1 MAENDNNDS
10 PSSTVPQDDEGM
22 LEVENTESAYGIVG
36 TILERFRNAEAGRQ
50 LEEER
55 WLKAYKNYRGVYD
68 SSTQYRSTERSQVFI
83 KITKTKVLA
92 AYGQI
97 VDILF
102 ANNKFPISVDAT
114 PMPEGIDEFA
124 HLSQIPVKEPEVTD
138 PFGFPGD
145 GNELL
150 PGALEATPM
159 QDESTSSAPT
169 AANLGGLEDK
179 YAGANLAS
187 GPAKLGEP
195 QIEPAN
201 EAARVM
207 EKCIHDQLL
216 DTSAVTVMRHAIFE
230 CALLGTGVI
239 KGPFNYNKTVHDW
252 TSQQKE
258 EEQQQQEG
266 MSVNTKT
273 YQPYDKTVPRIE
285 AVSCWDFYPDPSA
298 TNINDAEYVIQ
309 RHRMNR
315 EQLRDLTNRPHFD
328 AEAIS
333 TILGGGPNY
342 QERYFEASL
351 HANEDDP
358 TYSSNRYE
366 VYEYW
371 GSLDRKLAEEFGMD
385 LEEHQDSLE
394 SIQVNIWVCG
404 SEILRFV
411 ANPFIPAR
419 IPYHSFPFELNP
431 YQLFGVG
438 VAENMEDSQL
448 LMNGHMR
455 MAIDNLALAG
465 HLVFDIDET
474 QLVPGQ
480 SYDVFPGKVFRR
492 QSGVTGTAVNG
503 IKFPNTAPENMQMYD
518 KARQLADE
526 QTGIP
531 SIVHGQTGVTG
542 TGRTAAGLSMLMSSA
557 GLSIKTVIKNVDDF
571 LLKPLG
577 EAFFQ
582 WNMQFNEKTPEK
594 IGDLEIKPKGTSAVI
609 QKEVRTQRLTALLQ
623 TVANPMLAPF
633 IKIPNLIRE
642 LAISQDIDPDALV
655 NDVNEAAVFAEVLR
669 GLNERTTGEA
679 APPTGQQPTGVGG
692 LGGVPQ
698 GVGPNDATAVGGG
711 GIGIGSAP
719 TAGEAGFTGNTG
731 ETQEI
736 G

>member
-1 MAENDNNDS
+1 MADNDIEYEGEEMRD
-10 PSSTVPQDDEGM
+10 VPEAR
-22 LEVENTESAYGIVG
+22 EATGIVG
-36 TILERFRNAEAGRQ
+36 TIMERFRNAESGRQ

-55 WLKAYKNYRGVYD
+55 WLRAYKNYRGVYD
-68 SSTQYRSTERSQVFI
+68 SSTQYRSNERSQVFI

-102 ANNKFPISVDAT
+102 ANNKFPISVEST
-114 PMPEGIDEFA
+114 PMPFGIDEFA
-124 HLSQIPVKEPEVTD
+124 HLSKIPIEEEDVPDD
-138 PFGFPGD
+138 PFGFEGD
-145 GNELL
+145 GKELL
-150 PGALEATPM
+150 PGAMEATAKP
-159 QDESTSSAPT
+159 EPAE
-169 AANLGGLEDK
+169 LGGLEGM
-179 YAGANLAS
+179 YEGANLAS
-187 GPAKLGEP
+187 GPARMGEP
-195 QIEPAN
+195 QISPAA
-201 EAARVM
+201 EAARIM
-207 EKCIHDQLL
+207 EKCIQDQLL
-216 DTSAVTVMRHAIFE
+216 DTSAVTVLRHAIFE

-239 KGPFNYNKTVHDW
+239 KGPFNYNKTVHNW
-252 TSQQKE
+252 AMGE
-258 EEQQQQEG
+258 EGE
-266 MSVNTKT
+266 KT
-273 YQPYDKTVPRIE
+273 YEPIDRNVPRIE

-298 TNINDAEYVIQ
+298 TNIGDAEYVIQ

-315 EQLRDLTNRPHFD
+315 EQIRDLVNRPHFD
-328 AEAIS
+328 EEAIS
-333 TILGGGPNY
+333 NVLSGGPNY

-371 GSLDRKLAEEFGMD
+371 GSLDSALAEDFGFDMEGIEGD
-385 LEEHQDSLE
+385 LD
-394 SIQVNIWVCG
+394 SIQVNVWICAG
-404 SEILRFV
+404 EILRFV
-411 ANPFIPAR
+411 VNPFIPAR
-419 IPYHSFPFELNP
+419 IPFHSFPYELNP

-480 SYDVFPGKVFRR
+480 SYDVYPGKVFRR
-492 QSGVTGTAVNG
+492 QSGVTGTAVNA
-503 IKFPNTAPENMQMYD
+503 IKFPSTAGENIQMYD
-518 KARQLADE
+518 KARQLSDE

-531 SIVHGQTGVTG
+531 SIMHGQTGVTG

-557 GLSIKTVIKNVDDF
+557 GLSVKTVIKNIDDF
-571 LLKPLG
+571 LLKPVG

-582 WNMQFNEKTPEK
+582 WNMQFNDETPEK
-594 IGDLEIKPKGTSAVI
+594 IGDLEIKPKGTSAVV

-623 TVANPMLAPF
+623 TVSNPMLAPF

-655 NDVNEAAVFAEVLR
+655 NDIGDAAIFAEVLR

-679 APPTGQQPTGVGG
+679 APAAGQQPASVGG
-692 LGGVPQ
+692 AGGIPQ
-698 GVGPNDATAVGGG
+698 GATSAPQATAGGG
-711 GIGIGSAP
+711 GIGVGNAP
-719 TAGEAGFTGNTG
+719 SAGEAGFTGNLG
-731 ETQEI
+731 MPQEV

>member
-1 MAENDNNDS
+1 MADDNDVIVDQEMQE
-10 PSSTVPQDDEGM
+10 VPEA
-22 LEVENTESAYGIVG
+22 EAATGIIG
-36 TILERFRNAEAGRQ
+36 TIMERFRNAESGRQ
-50 LEEER
+50 LEESR

-68 SSTQYRSTERSQVFI
+68 STTQYRSNERSQVFI

-102 ANNKFPISVDAT
+102 ANNKFPIAVEST
-114 PMPEGIDEFA
+114 PMPFGIDEFA
-124 HLSQIPVKEPEVTD
+124 HLSKVPVEEEDTD
-138 PFGFPGD
+138 PYGFAGD
-145 GNELL
+145 DNELL
-150 PGALEATPM
+150 PGATQATPKG
-159 QDESTSSAPT
+159 PK
-169 AANLGGLEDK
+169 AAELSGLADMYE
-179 YAGANLAS
+179 GANLAS
-187 GPAKLGEP
+187 GPAKMAEP
-195 QIEPAN
+195 QISPAA
-201 EAARVM
+201 EAARTM

-216 DTSAVTVMRHAIFE
+216 DTSAVTVLRHALFE

-239 KGPFNYNKTVHDW
+239 KGPFNYNKTIHNW
-252 TSQQKE
+252 TQGDMGKE
-258 EEQQQQEG
+258 YE
-266 MSVNTKT
+266 
-273 YQPYDKTVPRIE
+273 PIDRTVPRME

-298 TNINDAEYVIQ
+298 TSVNDAEYVIQ

-315 EQLRDLTNRPHFD
+315 EQLRDLINRPHFD

-333 TILGGGPNY
+333 NVLAGGPNY
-342 QERYFEASL
+342 MERYFESSL

-358 TYSSNRYE
+358 SYATNRYE

-371 GSLDRKLAEEFGMD
+371 GNLDSALAEDFGMD
-385 LEEHQDSLE
+385 MESMSDGLE
-394 SIQVNIWVCG
+394 SVQVNAWICG
-404 SEILRFV
+404 QEILRFV
-411 ANPFIPAR
+411 INPFIPAR
-419 IPYHSFPFELNP
+419 IPYHSFPYELNP

-448 LMNGHMR
+448 LMNGHIR

-480 SYDVFPGKVFRR
+480 SYDVYPGKVFRR
-492 QSGVTGTAVNG
+492 QSGVTGTAVNA
-503 IKFPNTAPENMQMYD
+503 IKFPSTAGENMQMYD
-518 KARQLADE
+518 KARQLSDE

-531 SIVHGQTGVTG
+531 SIMHGHTGVTG

-557 GLSIKTVIKNVDDF
+557 SLSVKTVIKNIDDF

-582 WNMQFNEKTPEK
+582 WNMQFNEETPEK

-655 NDVNEAAVFAEVLR
+655 NDMSEAAIFAEILR
-669 GLNERTTGEA
+669 GLNERATGEV
-679 APPTGQQPTGVGG
+679 APPAGQQPTGMGG
-692 LGGVPQ
+692 TGGVPQ
-698 GVGPNDATAVGGG
+698 GTGGAPQATAGGG
-711 GIGIGSAP
+711 GIGVGNAP
-719 TAGEAGFTGNTG
+719 TAGEAGFTGNLG
-731 ETQEI
+731 GSQEI
-736 G
+736 N

>member
-1 MAENDNNDS
+1 MADDDNDAIVDQEMQE
-10 PSSTVPQDDEGM
+10 VPEA
-22 LEVENTESAYGIVG
+22 EAATGIIG
-36 TILERFRNAEAGRQ
+36 TIMERFRNAESGRQ
-50 LEEER
+50 LEESR

-68 SSTQYRSTERSQVFI
+68 STTQYRSNERSQVFI

-102 ANNKFPISVDAT
+102 ANNKFPIAVEST
-114 PMPEGIDEFA
+114 PMPFGIDEFA
-124 HLSQIPVKEPEVTD
+124 HLSKVPVEEEDTD
-138 PFGFPGD
+138 PYGFAGD
-145 GNELL
+145 DNELL
-150 PGALEATPM
+150 PGATQATPKG
-159 QDESTSSAPT
+159 PK
-169 AANLGGLEDK
+169 AAELGGLADMYE
-179 YAGANLAS
+179 GANLAS
-187 GPAKLGEP
+187 GPAKMAEP
-195 QIEPAN
+195 QISPAA
-201 EAARVM
+201 EAARTM

-216 DTSAVTVMRHAIFE
+216 DTSAVTVLRHALFE

-239 KGPFNYNKTVHDW
+239 KGPFNYNKTIHNW
-252 TSQQKE
+252 TQGDMGKE
-258 EEQQQQEG
+258 YE
-266 MSVNTKT
+266 
-273 YQPYDKTVPRIE
+273 PIDRTVPRME

-298 TNINDAEYVIQ
+298 TSVNDAEYVIQ

-315 EQLRDLTNRPHFD
+315 EQLRDLINRPHFD

-333 TILGGGPNY
+333 NVLAGGPNY
-342 QERYFEASL
+342 MERYFESSL

-358 TYSSNRYE
+358 SYATNRYE

-371 GSLDRKLAEEFGMD
+371 GNLDSALAEDFGMD
-385 LEEHQDSLE
+385 MESMSDGLE
-394 SIQVNIWVCG
+394 SVQVNAWICG
-404 SEILRFV
+404 QEILRFV
-411 ANPFIPAR
+411 INPFIPAR
-419 IPYHSFPFELNP
+419 IPYHSFPYELNP

-448 LMNGHMR
+448 LMNGHIR

-480 SYDVFPGKVFRR
+480 SYDVYPGKVFRR
-492 QSGVTGTAVNG
+492 QSGVTGTAVNA
-503 IKFPNTAPENMQMYD
+503 IKFPSTAGENMQMYD
-518 KARQLADE
+518 KARQLSDE

-531 SIVHGQTGVTG
+531 SIMHGQTGVTG

-557 GLSIKTVIKNVDDF
+557 SLSVKTVIKNIDDF

-582 WNMQFNEKTPEK
+582 WNMQFNEETPEK

-655 NDVNEAAVFAEVLR
+655 NDMSEAAIFAEILR
-669 GLNERTTGEA
+669 GLNERATGEA
-679 APPTGQQPTGVGG
+679 TPPAGQQPTGMGG
-692 LGGVPQ
+692 TGGVPQ
-698 GVGPNDATAVGGG
+698 GTGGSPQDTAGGG
-711 GIGIGSAP
+711 GIGVGNAP
-719 TAGEAGFTGNTG
+719 TAGEAGFTGNLG
-731 ETQEI
+731 GSQEI
-736 G
+736 N

>member
-1 MAENDNNDS
+1 MADEFDNEGEEMVE
-10 PSSTVPQDDEGM
+10 VPEAR
-22 LEVENTESAYGIVG
+22 EATGIVG
-36 TILERFRNAEAGRQ
+36 TIMARFRDAESGRR

-55 WLKAYKNYRGVYD
+55 WLRAYKNYRGMYD
-68 SSTQYRSTERSQVFI
+68 SSTQYRSNERSQVFI

-102 ANNKFPISVDAT
+102 ANNKFPISVEST
-114 PMPEGIDEFA
+114 PMPMGIDEFA
-124 HLSQIPVKEPEVTD
+124 HLSKIPLEEEDNVPD
-138 PFGFPGD
+138 DMIGFEGD
-145 GNELL
+145 GKELL
-150 PGALEATPM
+150 PGATEATYKP
-159 QDESTSSAPT
+159 EPAE
-169 AANLGGLEDK
+169 LGGLEGM
-179 YAGANLAS
+179 YEGANLAS
-187 GPAKLGEP
+187 GPARMGEP
-195 QIEPAN
+195 QIEPAA
-201 EAARVM
+201 EAARIM
-207 EKCIHDQLL
+207 EKCIQDQLL
-216 DTSAVTVMRHAIFE
+216 DTSAVTVLRHAIFE

-239 KGPFNYNKTVHDW
+239 KGPFNYNKTVHNWSID
-252 TSQQKE
+252 E
-258 EEQQQQEG
+258 MG
-266 MSVNTKT
+266 DKT
-273 YQPYDKTVPRIE
+273 YEPVDRNVPRME

-298 TNINDAEYVIQ
+298 TSIDDAEYVIQ

-315 EQLRDLTNRPHFD
+315 EQLRDLINRPHFD
-328 AEAIS
+328 EEAIS
-333 TILGGGPNY
+333 NVLSDGPNY

-371 GSLDRKLAEEFGMD
+371 GSLDSALAENFGMD
-385 LEEHQDSLE
+385 MEEISNDLD
-394 SIQVNIWVCG
+394 SIQVNVWMCAG
-404 SEILRFV
+404 EILRFV
-411 ANPFIPAR
+411 INPFIPAR
-419 IPYHSFPFELNP
+419 IPFHSFPYELNP

-438 VAENMEDSQL
+438 VAENMEDSQM

-480 SYDVFPGKVFRR
+480 SYDVYPGKVFRR
-492 QSGVTGTAVNG
+492 QSGVTGTAVNA
-503 IKFPNTAPENMQMYD
+503 IKFPSTAAENIQMYD
-518 KARQLADE
+518 KARQLSDE

-557 GLSIKTVIKNVDDF
+557 GLSVKTVIKNIDDF

-582 WNMQFNEKTPEK
+582 WNMQFNDDTPEK

-623 TVANPMLAPF
+623 TVSNPMLAPF

-655 NDVNEAAVFAEVLR
+655 NDISDAAIFAEVLR
-669 GLNERTTGEA
+669 GLNERTTGEVAPA
-679 APPTGQQPTGVGG
+679 AGQQPDGMGG
-692 LGGVPQ
+692 AGGVPQ
-698 GVGPNDATAVGGG
+698 GVGGAPQDTAGGG
-711 GIGIGSAP
+711 GIGVGNAP
-719 TAGEAGFTGNTG
+719 TSGEAGFTGNLG
-731 ETQEI
+731 MPQEV

>member
-1 MAENDNNDS
+1 MADEFDNEDEEMMD
-10 PSSTVPQDDEGM
+10 VPEAR
-22 LEVENTESAYGIVG
+22 EATGIVG
-36 TILERFRNAEAGRQ
+36 TIMERFRDAESGRR

-55 WLKAYKNYRGVYD
+55 WLRAYKNYRGMYD
-68 SSTQYRSTERSQVFI
+68 SSTQYRSNERSQVFI

-102 ANNKFPISVDAT
+102 ANNKFPISVEST
-114 PMPEGIDEFA
+114 PMPMGIDEFA
-124 HLSQIPVKEPEVTD
+124 HLSKIPLEEEDVPEDVI
-138 PFGFPGD
+138 GFEGD
-145 GNELL
+145 GRELL
-150 PGALEATPM
+150 PGATEATSKP
-159 QDESTSSAPT
+159 EPAELS
-169 AANLGGLEDK
+169 GLESK
-179 YAGANLAS
+179 YMGANVAS
-187 GPAKLGEP
+187 GPARMGEP
-195 QIEPAN
+195 QIEPAA
-201 EAARVM
+201 EAARIM
-207 EKCIHDQLL
+207 EKCIQDQLL
-216 DTSAVTVMRHAIFE
+216 DTSAVTVLRHAIFE

-239 KGPFNYNKTVHDW
+239 KGPFNYNKTIHNWSID
-252 TSQQKE
+252 E
-258 EEQQQQEG
+258 MG
-266 MSVNTKT
+266 DKT
-273 YQPYDKTVPRIE
+273 YEPIDRNVPRME

-298 TNINDAEYVIQ
+298 TSIDDAEYVIQ

-315 EQLRDLTNRPHFD
+315 EQIRDLINRPHFD
-328 AEAIS
+328 EEAIS
-333 TILGGGPNY
+333 NVLSGGPNY

-371 GSLDRKLAEEFGMD
+371 GSLDSALAENFGMD
-385 LEEHQDSLE
+385 MEEISNDLDSV
-394 SIQVNIWVCG
+394 QVNVWMCAG
-404 SEILRFV
+404 EILRFV
-411 ANPFIPAR
+411 VNPFIPAR
-419 IPYHSFPFELNP
+419 IPFHSFPYELNP

-438 VAENMEDSQL
+438 VAENMEDSQM

-492 QSGVTGTAVNG
+492 QSGVTGTAVNA
-503 IKFPNTAPENMQMYD
+503 IKFPSTAAENIQMYD
-518 KARQLADE
+518 KARQLSDE

-557 GLSIKTVIKNVDDF
+557 GLSVKTVIKNIDDF
-571 LLKPLG
+571 LLKPMG

-582 WNMQFNEKTPEK
+582 WNMQFNDETPEK

-623 TVANPMLAPF
+623 TVSNPMLAPF

-655 NDVNEAAVFAEVLR
+655 NDISDAAIFAEVLR

-679 APPTGQQPTGVGG
+679 APAAGQQPAGMGG
-692 LGGVPQ
+692 AGGIPQ
-698 GVGPNDATAVGGG
+698 GVGGAPQDTVGGG
-711 GIGIGSAP
+711 GIGVGNAP
-719 TAGEAGFTGNTG
+719 TSGEAGFTGNLG
-731 ETQEI
+731 MPQEV

>member
-1 MAENDNNDS
+1 MAEDDIEYEGEEMRD
-10 PSSTVPQDDEGM
+10 VPEAR
-22 LEVENTESAYGIVG
+22 EATGIIG
-36 TILERFRNAEAGRQ
+36 TIMERFRNAESGRQ

-68 SSTQYRSTERSQVFI
+68 SSTQYRSNERSQVFI

-102 ANNKFPISVDAT
+102 ANNKFPISVEST
-114 PMPEGIDEFA
+114 PMPVGIDEFA
-124 HLSQIPVKEPEVTD
+124 HLSKIPIEEEDVPDD
-138 PFGFPGD
+138 PFGFEGD
-145 GNELL
+145 GKELL
-150 PGALEATPM
+150 PGAMEATSKP
-159 QDESTSSAPT
+159 EPAE
-169 AANLGGLEDK
+169 LGGLEGM
-179 YAGANLAS
+179 YEGANLAS
-187 GPAKLGEP
+187 GPARMGEP
-195 QIEPAN
+195 QISPAA
-201 EAARVM
+201 EAARIM
-207 EKCIHDQLL
+207 EKCIQDQLL
-216 DTSAVTVMRHAIFE
+216 DTSAVTVLRHAIVE
-230 CALLGTGVI
+230 CSLLGTGVI
-239 KGPFNYNKTVHDW
+239 KGPFNYNKTIHNWSMD
-252 TSQQKE
+252 E
-258 EEQQQQEG
+258 EGE
-266 MSVNTKT
+266 KT
-273 YQPYDKTVPRIE
+273 YEPIERNVPRIE

-298 TNINDAEYVIQ
+298 TNIGDAEYVIQ

-315 EQLRDLTNRPHFD
+315 EQIRDLINRPHFD
-328 AEAIS
+328 EEAIS
-333 TILGGGPNY
+333 NVLSGGPNY

-371 GSLDRKLAEEFGMD
+371 GSLDSALAEDFGFDMEGIEGD
-385 LEEHQDSLE
+385 LD
-394 SIQVNIWVCG
+394 SIQVNAWICG
-404 SEILRFV
+404 QEILRFV
-411 ANPFIPAR
+411 VNPFIPAR
-419 IPYHSFPFELNP
+419 IPYHSFPYELNP

-448 LMNGHMR
+448 LMNGHIR

-480 SYDVFPGKVFRR
+480 SYDVYPGKVFRR
-492 QSGVTGTAVNG
+492 QSGVTGTAVNA
-503 IKFPNTAPENMQMYD
+503 IKFPSTANENIQMYD
-518 KARQLADE
+518 KARQLSDE

-557 GLSIKTVIKNVDDF
+557 GLSVKTVIKNIDDF
-571 LLKPLG
+571 LLKPVG

-582 WNMQFNEKTPEK
+582 WNMQFNDETPEK
-594 IGDLEIKPKGTSAVI
+594 IGDLEIKPKGTSAVV

-623 TVANPMLAPF
+623 TVSNPMLAPF

-655 NDVNEAAVFAEVLR
+655 NDISDAAIFAEVLR
-669 GLNERTTGEA
+669 GLNERTTGEDAPA
-679 APPTGQQPTGVGG
+679 AGQQPASMGG
-692 LGGVPQ
+692 AGGIPQ
-698 GVGPNDATAVGGG
+698 GVGGAPQATAGGG
-711 GIGIGSAP
+711 GIGVGNAP
-719 TAGEAGFTGNTG
+719 TAGEAGFTGNLG
-731 ETQEI
+731 MPQEV

>member
-1 MAENDNNDS
+1 MADEFDNEDEEMMD
-10 PSSTVPQDDEGM
+10 VPEAR
-22 LEVENTESAYGIVG
+22 EATGIVG
-36 TILERFRNAEAGRQ
+36 TIMERFRDAESGRR

-55 WLKAYKNYRGVYD
+55 WLRAYKNYRGMYD
-68 SSTQYRSTERSQVFI
+68 SSTQYRSNERSQVFI

-102 ANNKFPISVDAT
+102 ANNKFPISVEST
-114 PMPEGIDEFA
+114 PMPMGIDEFA
-124 HLSQIPVKEPEVTD
+124 HLSKIPLEEEDVPEDVI
-138 PFGFPGD
+138 GFEGD
-145 GNELL
+145 GRELL
-150 PGALEATPM
+150 PGATEATSKP
-159 QDESTSSAPT
+159 EPAELS
-169 AANLGGLEDK
+169 GLESK
-179 YAGANLAS
+179 YMGANVAS
-187 GPAKLGEP
+187 GPARMGEP
-195 QIEPAN
+195 QIEPAA
-201 EAARVM
+201 EAARIM
-207 EKCIHDQLL
+207 EKCIQDQLL
-216 DTSAVTVMRHAIFE
+216 DTSAVTVLRHAIFE

-239 KGPFNYNKTVHDW
+239 KGPFNYNKTIHNWSID
-252 TSQQKE
+252 E
-258 EEQQQQEG
+258 MG
-266 MSVNTKT
+266 DKT
-273 YQPYDKTVPRIE
+273 YEPIDRNVPRME

-298 TNINDAEYVIQ
+298 TSIDDAEYVIQ

-315 EQLRDLTNRPHFD
+315 EQIRDLINRPHFD
-328 AEAIS
+328 EEAIS
-333 TILGGGPNY
+333 NVLSGGPNY

-371 GSLDRKLAEEFGMD
+371 GSLDSALAENFGMD
-385 LEEHQDSLE
+385 MEEISNDLDSV
-394 SIQVNIWVCG
+394 QVNVWMCAG
-404 SEILRFV
+404 EILRFV
-411 ANPFIPAR
+411 VNPFIPAR
-419 IPYHSFPFELNP
+419 IPFHSFPYELNP

-438 VAENMEDSQL
+438 VAENMEDSQM

-492 QSGVTGTAVNG
+492 QSGVTGTAVNA
-503 IKFPNTAPENMQMYD
+503 IKFPSTAAENIQMYD
-518 KARQLADE
+518 KARQLSDE

-557 GLSIKTVIKNVDDF
+557 GLSVKTVIKNIDDF
-571 LLKPLG
+571 LLKPMG

-582 WNMQFNEKTPEK
+582 WNMQFNDETPEK

-623 TVANPMLAPF
+623 TVSNPMLAPF

-655 NDVNEAAVFAEVLR
+655 NDISDAAIFAEVLR

-679 APPTGQQPTGVGG
+679 APATGQQPAGMGG
-692 LGGVPQ
+692 AGGIPQ
-698 GVGPNDATAVGGG
+698 GVGGAPQDTVGGG
-711 GIGIGSAP
+711 GIGVGNAP
-719 TAGEAGFTGNTG
+719 TSGEAGFTGNLG
-731 ETQEI
+731 MPQEV

>member
-1 MAENDNNDS
+1 MAIDDSEDDNA
-10 PSSTVPQDDEGM
+10 PSVKDDTEGM
-22 LEVENTESAYGIVG
+22 SRVPEAEDATGIVG
-36 TILERFRNAEAGRQ
+36 TILQRFNDAENGRQ
-50 LEEER
+50 LEEQR
-55 WLKAYKNYRGVYD
+55 WLKAYKNYRGIYD
-68 SSTQYRSTERSQVFI
+68 SSTQYRNNERSQVFI

-102 ANNKFPISVDAT
+102 ANNKFPISVEHS

-124 HLSQIPVKEPEVTD
+124 HLSKQPVQED
-138 PFGFPGD
+138 FGHYGFEGD

-150 PGALEATPM
+150 PGATQATPVA
-159 QDESTSSAPT
+159 QQQQQQQQKGLK
-169 AANLGGLEDK
+169 AAELGGLKDK
-179 YAGANLAS
+179 YEGANLAS
-187 GPAKLGEP
+187 GPARMGEP
-195 QIEPAN
+195 QIQPAA
-201 EAARVM
+201 ESAKVM

-216 DTSAVTVMRHAIFE
+216 DTSAVTVLRHSIFE

-239 KGPFNYNKTVHDW
+239 KGPFNYTKTVHNW
-252 TSQQKE
+252 TMGE
-258 EEQQQQEG
+258 EGQG
-266 MSVNTKT
+266 KA
-273 YQPYDKTVPRIE
+273 YDPYDKIVPRVE

-315 EQLRDLTNRPHFD
+315 EQLRDLINRPHFEE
-328 AEAIS
+328 EAI
-333 TILGGGPNY
+333 INVIGGGPNY
-342 QERYFEASL
+342 QERYFESSL

-358 TYSSNRYE
+358 TYMSNRYE

-371 GSLDRKLAEEFGMD
+371 GNLDINLAKEFGMD
-385 LEEHQDSLE
+385 MGEIETDMDSV
-394 SIQVNIWVCG
+394 QVNVWICG
-404 SEILRFV
+404 NEVLRFV
-411 ANPFIPAR
+411 VNPFIPAR

-438 VAENMEDSQL
+438 VAENMEDSQM

-492 QSGVTGTAVNG
+492 QSGVTGTAVNA
-503 IKFPNTAPENMQMYD
+503 IKFPSTAGENMQMYD
-518 KARQLADE
+518 KARQLSDE

-531 SIVHGQTGVTG
+531 SITHGQTGVTG

-582 WNMQFNEKTPEK
+582 WNMQFNDKTPEK

-609 QKEVRTQRLTALLQ
+609 QKEVRSQRLTALLQ

-655 NDVNEAAVFAEVLR
+655 NDTNEAAVFAEILR
-669 GLNERTTGEA
+669 GLNERTTGEV
-679 APPTGQQPTGVGG
+679 APATGQQPTGMGG
-692 LGGVPQ
+692 TGGVPQ
-698 GVGPNDATAVGGG
+698 GVGPNDETAVGGG
-711 GIGIGSAP
+711 GIGVGG
-719 TAGEAGFTGNTG
+719 TQVAGEAGFTGNAPQT
-731 ETQEI
+731 
-736 G
+736 

>member
-1 MAENDNNDS
+1 MADEFDNEDEEMVE
-10 PSSTVPQDDEGM
+10 VPEAR
-22 LEVENTESAYGIVG
+22 EATGIVG
-36 TILERFRNAEAGRQ
+36 TIMARFRDAESGRR

-55 WLKAYKNYRGVYD
+55 WLRAYKNYRGMYD
-68 SSTQYRSTERSQVFI
+68 SSTQYRSNERSQVFI

-102 ANNKFPISVDAT
+102 ANNKFPISVEST
-114 PMPEGIDEFA
+114 PMPMGIDEFA
-124 HLSQIPVKEPEVTD
+124 HLSKIPLEEEEIPDD
-138 PFGFPGD
+138 PIGFEGD
-145 GNELL
+145 GRELL
-150 PGALEATPM
+150 PGAKEATYKP
-159 QDESTSSAPT
+159 EPAELS
-169 AANLGGLEDK
+169 GLEGM
-179 YAGANLAS
+179 YEGANLAS
-187 GPAKLGEP
+187 GPARMGEP
-195 QIEPAN
+195 QIEPAA
-201 EAARVM
+201 EAARIM
-207 EKCIHDQLL
+207 EKCIQDQLL
-216 DTSAVTVMRHAIFE
+216 DTSAVTVLRHAIFE

-239 KGPFNYNKTVHDW
+239 KGPFNYNKTVHNW
-252 TSQQKE
+252 SINE
-258 EEQQQQEG
+258 MGE
-266 MSVNTKT
+266 KT
-273 YQPYDKTVPRIE
+273 YEPIDRNVPRME

-298 TNINDAEYVIQ
+298 TSIDDAEYVIQ

-315 EQLRDLTNRPHFD
+315 EQLRDLINRPHFD
-328 AEAIS
+328 EEAIS
-333 TILGGGPNY
+333 NVLSDGPNY

-371 GSLDRKLAEEFGMD
+371 GSLDSTLAENFGMD
-385 LEEHQDSLE
+385 MEEISNDLD
-394 SIQVNIWVCG
+394 SIQVNVWMCAG
-404 SEILRFV
+404 EILRFV
-411 ANPFIPAR
+411 VNPFIPAR
-419 IPYHSFPFELNP
+419 IPFHSFPYELNP

-438 VAENMEDSQL
+438 VAENMEDSQM

-480 SYDVFPGKVFRR
+480 SYDVFAGKLFRR
-492 QSGVTGTAVNG
+492 ESGVTGTAVNA
-503 IKFPNTAPENMQMYD
+503 IKFPSTAAENIQMYD
-518 KARQLADE
+518 KARQLSDE

-557 GLSIKTVIKNVDDF
+557 GLSVKTVIKNIDDF
-571 LLKPLG
+571 LLKPMG

-582 WNMQFNEKTPEK
+582 WNMQFNDDTPEK

-623 TVANPMLAPF
+623 TVSNPMLAPF

-655 NDVNEAAVFAEVLR
+655 NDINDAAIFAEVLR

-679 APPTGQQPTGVGG
+679 APATGQQPAGMGG
-692 LGGVPQ
+692 AGGIPQ
-698 GVGPNDATAVGGG
+698 GVGGAPQDTAGGG
-711 GIGIGSAP
+711 GIGVGNAP
-719 TAGEAGFTGNTG
+719 SSGEAGFTGNLG
-731 ETQEI
+731 MPQEV

>member
-1 MAENDNNDS
+1 MADEFDNEGEEMVE
-10 PSSTVPQDDEGM
+10 VPEAR
-22 LEVENTESAYGIVG
+22 EATGIVG
-36 TILERFRNAEAGRQ
+36 TIMARFRDAESGRR

-55 WLKAYKNYRGVYD
+55 WLRAYKNYRGMYD
-68 SSTQYRSTERSQVFI
+68 SSTQYRSNERSQVFI

-102 ANNKFPISVDAT
+102 ANNKFPISVEST
-114 PMPEGIDEFA
+114 PMPMGIDEFA
-124 HLSQIPVKEPEVTD
+124 HLSQIPLEEEEDILDD
-138 PFGFPGD
+138 PIGFEGD
-145 GNELL
+145 GKELL
-150 PGALEATPM
+150 PGATEATYKP
-159 QDESTSSAPT
+159 ESAE
-169 AANLGGLEDK
+169 LGGLEGM
-179 YAGANLAS
+179 YEGANLAS
-187 GPAKLGEP
+187 GPARIGEP
-195 QIEPAN
+195 QIEPAA
-201 EAARVM
+201 EAARIM
-207 EKCIHDQLL
+207 EKCIQDQLL
-216 DTSAVTVMRHAIFE
+216 DTSAVTVLRHAIFE

-239 KGPFNYNKTVHDW
+239 KGPFNYNKTVHNW
-252 TSQQKE
+252 
-258 EEQQQQEG
+258 
-266 MSVNTKT
+266 SVDEMGNKT
-273 YQPYDKTVPRIE
+273 YEPVDRNVPRME

-298 TNINDAEYVIQ
+298 TSIDDAEYVIQ

-315 EQLRDLTNRPHFD
+315 EQLRDLINRPHFD
-328 AEAIS
+328 EEAIS
-333 TILGGGPNY
+333 NVLSDGPNY

-371 GSLDRKLAEEFGMD
+371 GSLDSALAENFGMD
-385 LEEHQDSLE
+385 MEEISNDLD
-394 SIQVNIWVCG
+394 SIQVNVWMCAG
-404 SEILRFV
+404 EILRFV
-411 ANPFIPAR
+411 VNPFIPAR
-419 IPYHSFPFELNP
+419 IPFHSFPYELNP

-438 VAENMEDSQL
+438 VAENMEDSQM

-480 SYDVFPGKVFRR
+480 SYDVYPGKVFRR
-492 QSGVTGTAVNG
+492 QSGVTGTAVNA
-503 IKFPNTAPENMQMYD
+503 IKFPSTAAENIQMYD
-518 KARQLADE
+518 KARQLSDE

-557 GLSIKTVIKNVDDF
+557 GLSVKTVIKNIDDF

-582 WNMQFNEKTPEK
+582 WNMQFNDETPEK

-623 TVANPMLAPF
+623 TVSNPMLAPF

-655 NDVNEAAVFAEVLR
+655 NDINDAAIFAEVLR

-679 APPTGQQPTGVGG
+679 APAAGQQPAGMGGAGG
-692 LGGVPQ
+692 LPQ
-698 GVGPNDATAVGGG
+698 GVGGAPQDTAGGG
-711 GIGIGSAP
+711 GIGVGNAP
-719 TAGEAGFTGNTG
+719 SAGEAGFTGNLGTPEG
-731 ETQEI
+731 I

>member
-1 MAENDNNDS
+1 MADEFDNEGEEMVE
-10 PSSTVPQDDEGM
+10 VPEAR
-22 LEVENTESAYGIVG
+22 EATGIVG
-36 TILERFRNAEAGRQ
+36 TIMARFRDAESGRR

-55 WLKAYKNYRGVYD
+55 WLRAYKNYRGMYD
-68 SSTQYRSTERSQVFI
+68 SSTQYRSNERSQVFI

-102 ANNKFPISVDAT
+102 ANNKFPISVEST
-114 PMPEGIDEFA
+114 PMPMGIDEFA
-124 HLSQIPVKEPEVTD
+124 HLSQIPLEEEEDILDD
-138 PFGFPGD
+138 PIGFEGD
-145 GNELL
+145 GKELL
-150 PGALEATPM
+150 PGATEATYKP
-159 QDESTSSAPT
+159 ESAE
-169 AANLGGLEDK
+169 LGGLEGM
-179 YAGANLAS
+179 YEGANLAS
-187 GPAKLGEP
+187 GPARMGEP
-195 QIEPAN
+195 QIEPAA
-201 EAARVM
+201 EAARIM
-207 EKCIHDQLL
+207 EKCIQDQLL
-216 DTSAVTVMRHAIFE
+216 DTSAVTVLRHAIFE

-239 KGPFNYNKTVHDW
+239 KGPFNYNKTVHNW
-252 TSQQKE
+252 
-258 EEQQQQEG
+258 
-266 MSVNTKT
+266 SVDEMGNKT
-273 YQPYDKTVPRIE
+273 YEPVDRNVPRME

-298 TNINDAEYVIQ
+298 TSIDDAEYVIQ

-315 EQLRDLTNRPHFD
+315 EQLRDLINRPHFD
-328 AEAIS
+328 EEAIS
-333 TILGGGPNY
+333 NVLSDGPNY

-371 GSLDRKLAEEFGMD
+371 GSLDSALAENFGMD
-385 LEEHQDSLE
+385 MEEISNDLD
-394 SIQVNIWVCG
+394 SIQVNVWMCAG
-404 SEILRFV
+404 EILRFV
-411 ANPFIPAR
+411 VNPFIPAR
-419 IPYHSFPFELNP
+419 IPFHSFPYELNP

-438 VAENMEDSQL
+438 VAENMEDSQM

-480 SYDVFPGKVFRR
+480 SYDVYPGKVFRR
-492 QSGVTGTAVNG
+492 QSGVTGTAVNA
-503 IKFPNTAPENMQMYD
+503 IKFPSTAAENIQMYD
-518 KARQLADE
+518 KARQLSDE

-557 GLSIKTVIKNVDDF
+557 GLSVKTVIKNIDDF

-582 WNMQFNEKTPEK
+582 WNMQFNDETPEK

-655 NDVNEAAVFAEVLR
+655 NDMSEAAIFAEILR

-679 APPTGQQPTGVGG
+679 APAAGQQPAGMGGAGG
-692 LGGVPQ
+692 LPQ
-698 GVGPNDATAVGGG
+698 GVGGAPQETAGGG
-711 GIGIGSAP
+711 GIGVGNAP
-719 TAGEAGFTGNTG
+719 SAGEAGFTGNLGTPEG
-731 ETQEI
+731 I